1 MEFWRRRVAQLS
13 QPVKPALGGAR
24 GVEAAVPRD
33 KDYRAH
39 TDEPPT
45 AAADPADEVRPW
57 AVC

>member
-1 MEFWRRRVAQLS
+1 MAQLS